1 MRGFGESDKPQE
13 PEAYALPVLC
23 EDLVGLLDALSVE
36 RAHIVGHDWGGALGW
51 AMASLL
57 PQRVLRFVTMAVGHP
72 NVLFHETGM
81 DQREMSWYML
91 LFQFQGL
98 AEELLSRNDWKMWRD
113 FARHHPQAEHAVA
126 DLSRPG
132 ALTASLGIYRANGH
146 PQAFLQGPTPLPT
159 VQAPTLGMWG
169 SCDHYLNEMQMVAS
183 AKCVSGP
190 WRYERIEGASHW
202 MQVDRPEYVNRLLI
216 EFLRE

>member
-72 NVLFHETGM
+72 NVLFHETWHGSAR
-81 DQREMSWYML
+81 DVLVRAAVPVSRVGRRASIAQRLE
-91 LFQFQGL
+91 
-98 AEELLSRNDWKMWRD
+98 DV
-113 FARHHPQAEHAVA
+113 ARFRAPSSAGGARRRRSVA
-126 DLSRPG
+126 TRGADRITRHLPGQCASASVPPRPD
-132 ALTASLGIYRANGH
+132 TASLRAG
-146 PQAFLQGPTPLPT
+146 AD
-159 VQAPTLGMWG
+159 LGDMG
-169 SCDHYLNEMQMVAS
+169 KLRSLSQRDADGCIGQVCLRAVA
-183 AKCVSGP
+183 
-190 WRYERIEGASHW
+190 
-202 MQVDRPEYVNRLLI
+202 L
-216 EFLRE
+216 